1 MNEPRKLGI
10 AGRLGSAWIN
20 SKLTP
25 LVIGG
30 SLLLGVFSV
39 LMLPREEE
47 PQIIV
52 PMIDLFVQM
61 PGAPA
66 HEVEQR
72 VTRPMEKLLWEV
84 PGVEYVYSTTMPGS
98 AMVVVRFKV
107 GEDEKV
113 SQKLLDLS
121 GKPARKGRYGTVC
134 YIRKGRSI
142 VTGGVAIVHPKDKF
156 DVETGRKLSLAQAL
170 QEVGTKAVR
179 KLFWKK
185 YFGQ

>member
-1 MNEPRKLGI
+1 MQVK
-10 AGRLGSAWIN
+10 
-20 SKLTP
+20 
-25 LVIGG
+25 
-30 SLLLGVFSV
+30 
-39 LMLPREEE
+39 
-47 PQIIV
+47 
-52 PMIDLFVQM
+52 
-61 PGAPA
+61 
-66 HEVEQR
+66 
-72 VTRPMEKLLWEV
+72 VTRAKYEV
-84 PGVEYVYSTTMPGS
+84 SWTHFVKNST
-98 AMVVVRFKV
+98 FKV